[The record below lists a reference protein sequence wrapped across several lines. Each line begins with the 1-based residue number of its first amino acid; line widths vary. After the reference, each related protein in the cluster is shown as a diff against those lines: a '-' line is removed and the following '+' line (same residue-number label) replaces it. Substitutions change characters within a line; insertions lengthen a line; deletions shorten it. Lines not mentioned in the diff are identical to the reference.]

1 MTVPKALLSL
11 ATVGAGL
18 TLSALLYGRKRL
30 AKLDSNPDPWTDAD
44 LGPLS
49 GKYTTVTMSDGAEI
63 GAVVDG
69 PVDGPTVVLSHGV
82 LANTRFWTLV
92 APQLASNGCRV
103 VAYDQR
109 GHGGSTLGDSRF
121 TVDRLG
127 KDLAEVL
134 TSLGSGPVTLVGHSM
149 GAISVLAY
157 LARHKAERHL
167 VTGAVLVSPLTRTR
181 PLASQLAKIAMAG
194 GNPSNASRDGMR
206 LGALWTF
213 GRKPPASLVDLA
225 IDITSACPDSTAV
238 AAIEGLASFDLRPEL
253 KTIDVPVRVLCGTHD
268 RVTPPKY
275 TREVGSAVSDVSV
288 TWIKHEGH
296 QLPLTSSDEVV
307 AAILLLSVEGSGGKE
322 REGEDKDT
330 DGEEPEVLVRPTP
343 PDENGEQRRNND

>member
-1 MTVPKALLSL
+1 MRPIRALLSL
-11 ATVGAGL
+11 ASVTAGL
-18 TLSALLYGRKRL
+18 SLGAMLYGRRRL
-30 AKLDSNPDPWTDAD
+30 EQLDSTPDPWTDAD
-44 LGPLS
+44 LGPLN

-63 GAVVDG
+63 GAVVAG
-69 PVDGPTVVLSHGV
+69 ESDGPTVVLSHGV

-92 APQLASNGCRV
+92 APQLVSKGHRV

-134 TSLGSGPVTLVGHSM
+134 TSLGSGPTTIVGHSM

-157 LARHKAERHL
+157 LARHKAERHC
-167 VTGAVLVSPLTRTR
+167 VTGALLVSPLARSR
-181 PLASQLAKIAMAG
+181 PFSSQLGKIAMAG
-194 GNPSNASRDGMR
+194 GSPRDASRNGMR

-213 GRKPPASLVDLA
+213 GRRPPPSLVDLA
-225 IDITSACPDSTAV
+225 IDITSACPDSTTI

-253 KTIDVPVRVLCGTHD
+253 NTIDVPTRVLCGTHD

-275 TREVGSAVSDVSV
+275 TREIESGLSDVSV
-288 TWIKHEGH
+288 TWLDNEGH
-296 QLPLTSSDEVV
+296 QLPLTSPDHIV
-307 AAILLLSVEGSGGKE
+307 ATALLLSVEGSGGKKGK
-322 REGEDKDT
+322 RKDEDA
-330 DGEEPEVLVRPTP
+330 DGEEPQILVRPTP
-343 PDENGEQRRNND
+343 PDEDSE